1 MEDTKSFKPIKS
13 WQDLKFT
20 DDYMFKKTME
30 AEDICIDTLNAF
42 LSWDISRITYFEKEK
57 ALKAYYDTK
66 GVQLDVYVRDEIER
80 IYDVEMQVRKMQE
93 KKEEQKTDAMTSLAK
108 RARFYQS
115 EIDTDLLLKGALYS
129 DLRPTLIMFLCP
141 FKIFGGKRAIYHFK
155 RTCMED
161 PKLTLPDETEFIFIS
176 SKGDRKGLSKR
187 ACAILDYM
195 DGKES
200 NDPLIKR
207 IAARISA
214 IKRSETEER
223 DYVTYEMR
231 LREERAEGRKEGIKE
246 GINKGEARATKLLK
260 SLMDLGRMDDVS
272 RVLTDKAYRDKLY
285 IEYHL

>member
-1 MEDTKSFKPIKS
+1 MEDTKPFKLIKS

-66 GVQLDVYVRDEIER
+66 GVRLDVYVRDEIER
-80 IYDVEMQVRKMQE
+80 IYDVEMQVRKIQE
-93 KKEEQKTDAMTSLAK
+93 KQEADAMTSLAK

-129 DLRPTLIMFLCP
+129 DLRPTLIIFLCP
-141 FKIFGGKRAIYHFK
+141 FKIFDGKRAIYHFK
-155 RTCMED
+155 RTCMENLE
-161 PKLTLPDETEFIFIS
+161 LTLPDETEFIFIS

-187 ACAILDYM
+187 ACAILDYIN
-195 DGKES
+195 GQES
-200 NDPLIKR
+200 SDSLIKR
-207 IAARISA
+207 IQDRINA

-231 LREERAEGRKEGIKE
+231 LREERAEGRKEG
-246 GINKGEARATKLLK
+246 EARATKLVK
-260 SLMDLGRMDDVS
+260 NLMDLGKMDDVS

-285 IEYHL
+285 DKYHL

>member
-1 MEDTKSFKPIKS
+1 MEDTKPFKLIKS

-66 GVQLDVYVRDEIER
+66 GVRLDVYVRDEIER
-80 IYDVEMQVRKMQE
+80 IYDVEMQVRKIQE
-93 KKEEQKTDAMTSLAK
+93 KQEADAMTSLAK

-141 FKIFGGKRAIYHFK
+141 FKIFDGKRAIYHFK

-161 PKLTLPDETEFIFIS
+161 TELTLPDETEFIFIS
-176 SKGDRKGLSKR
+176 SKGDRKGLSER

-200 NDPLIKR
+200 SDPLIKR
-207 IAARISA
+207 IEDRISV
-214 IKRSETEER
+214 IKGSETEER

-231 LREERAEGRKEGIKE
+231 LREDRAEGRKEG
-246 GINKGEARATKLLK
+246 EARATKLVK
-260 SLMDLGRMDDVS
+260 NLMDLGKMDDVS

-285 IEYHL
+285 DKYHL

>member
-129 DLRPTLIMFLCP
+129 DLRPTLIIFLCP
-141 FKIFGGKRAIYHFK
+141 FKIFYGKRAVYPFK

-161 PKLTLPDETEFIFIS
+161 TELPLPDETEFIFIS
-176 SKGDRKGLSKR
+176 LKGDRTGLSER

>member
-1 MEDTKSFKPIKS
+1 MEDTKSFRPIKS

-30 AEDICIDTLNAF
+30 AEDICIDTLRAF

-66 GVQLDVYVRDEIER
+66 GVRLDVYVRDEIER
-80 IYDVEMQVRKMQE
+80 LYDVEMQVRKIQE
-93 KKEEQKTDAMTSLAK
+93 KQEEQKIDAMTSLAK

-141 FKIFGGKRAIYHFK
+141 FKIFDGKRAIYHFK
-155 RTCMED
+155 RTCTEN
-161 PKLTLPDETEFIFIS
+161 PELTLLDETEFIFIS
-176 SKGDRKGLSKR
+176 SKGVRKGLSKR

-195 DGKES
+195 NGQES
-200 NDPLIKR
+200 SDSLIKR
-207 IAARISA
+207 IKDRINA

-223 DYVTYEMR
+223 DYMTYEMR
-231 LREERAEGRKEGIKE
+231 LREERAEGIKE
-246 GINKGEARATKLLK
+246 GEARATKLVK
-260 SLMDLGRMDDVS
+260 SLIDLGKMDDVS

>member
-1 MEDTKSFKPIKS
+1 MVS
-13 WQDLKFT
+13 
-20 DDYMFKKTME
+20 
-30 AEDICIDTLNAF
+30 
-42 LSWDISRITYFEKEK
+42 
-57 ALKAYYDTK
+57 
-66 GVQLDVYVRDEIER
+66 
-80 IYDVEMQVRKMQE
+80 DVEKGAV
-93 KKEEQKTDAMTSLAK
+93 LLWAK

-161 PKLTLPDETEFIFIS
+161 TELTLPDETEFIFIS
-176 SKGDRKGLSKR
+176 SKGDRTGLSER

-200 NDPLIKR
+200 NDSLIKR
-207 IAARISA
+207 IEDRINA

-223 DYVTYEMR
+223 DYMTYEMR